1 MQSNARQN
9 GRDLFSARRGLLAAL
24 RRIYNSGA
32 DAGNPI
38 LAKSRYSHALL
49 VTCMKERQ
57 FSRRR
62 ESGRS
67 RSHPSR
73 FRNNG

>member
-1 MQSNARQN
+1 VSNARQN

-38 LAKSRYSHALL
+38 LAKKSLFARTSRHLHEGAAIFQAAG
-49 VTCMKERQ
+49 KRPKPE
-57 FSRRR
+57 
-62 ESGRS
+62 
-67 RSHPSR
+67 PSQQVQE
-73 FRNNG
+73 